1 MRFKFLVI
9 FAFLILNGV
18 FNAFAQETAPTPKP
32 EPTAQAGETKPAA
45 SDKKVKK
52 LVEKEAAKAK
62 PATDEKKVKKL
73 TDKQTAELSKNAT
86 AEQIAESTVYIYG
99 GLGGRDL
106 LKQIRKSTI
115 ERGKISVVN
124 LEGRTEQANYQRLV
138 LRGDS
143 LDKER
148 IRFDQEF
155 PSAKYALVYNS
166 DKIFGVFNDSV
177 FTPREDAL
185 KAFQNQIW
193 HGLEALL
200 RYKENGATVTL
211 SERQKLMGV
220 EFIVLDVTDKQDRK
234 TRFYISSKS
243 YRVMMLEYTE
253 DGVKMRRKFYD
264 YNYAQGTLVPFR
276 SVLWAGDKQVEETTI
291 QTISFGQKVEEEA
304 FKES

>member
-1 MRFKFLVI
+1 MRFKFLTV
-9 FAFLILNGV
+9 FAFLITSGAS
-18 FNAFAQETAPTPKP
+18 NAFAQEAAVAPKP
-32 EPTAQAGETKPAA
+32 ESTPQAAKVEAGI
-45 SDKKVKK
+45 KKEKK
-52 LVEKEAAKAK
+52 LNGKQAAEA
-62 PATDEKKVKKL
+62 
-73 TDKQTAELSKNAT
+73 SKNAT
-86 AEQIAESTVYIYG
+86 AEQIAESAVYIYG
-99 GLGGRDL
+99 GLGGREF

-124 LEGRTEQANYQRLV
+124 AEGKTEQANYQRLV
-138 LRGDS
+138 LRGDT
-143 LDKER
+143 LEKER

-155 PSAKYALVYNS
+155 PSAKYALVFNN

-177 FTPREDAL
+177 FTPREDAV

-200 RYKENGATVTL
+200 RYKENGSTVAL
-211 SERQKLMGV
+211 AEREKIMGV
-220 EFIVLDVTDKQDRK
+220 ELIVLDVTDKQNRQ

-243 YRVMMLEYTE
+243 FRVMMLQYTE

-276 SVLWAGDKQVEETTI
+276 SVLWAGDKQVEETNI
-291 QTISFGQKVEEEA
+291 QTVSFGQKVEEEA